1 MGWAP
6 TKEGMSIATKMTV
19 LVVEDDASLA
29 RVLERG
35 LVEEGH
41 TVTRVGDG
49 EKALDA
55 LTDGNLRFEVCVLDV
70 MLPKLD
76 GFGVVERARAAG
88 VATPILLLTARDAV
102 PDRVEGLRRGADD
115 YLTKPFAFAELLAR
129 LEALARR
136 GTPPARDRE
145 PVLEA
150 ADLAL
155 DRGAHRVTVGGDEV
169 ALSEKQFA
177 LLEFLLRNRGQV
189 VTRQMVLK
197 EVFGYAFDPGTNI
210 VDVHVG
216 HLRQK
221 IDGAGKSRITTVR
234 GVGYRLEDE

>member
-1 MGWAP
+1 MLA
-6 TKEGMSIATKMTV
+6 MRV

-29 RVLERG
+29 RVLVRG
-35 LVEEGH
+35 LGEEGH

-49 EKALDA
+49 EKALAA
-55 LTDGNLRFEVCVLDV
+55 LKDEPPDVCVLDV

-76 GFGVVERARAAG
+76 GFGVVAAARQAG
-88 VATPILLLTARDAV
+88 VTTPILLLTARDAV

-129 LEALARR
+129 LEALVRR
-136 GTPPARDRE
+136 GQPRE
-145 PVLEA
+145 SLLRAGDLE
-150 ADLAL
+150 L
-155 DRGAHRVTVGGDEV
+155 DRGAYRVTLAGAPV

-177 LLEFLLRNRGQV
+177 LLEFLMRHRGQV
-189 VTRQMVLK
+189 VSRQMVLQQ
-197 EVFGYAFDPGTNI
+197 VFGYGFDPGTNI

-221 IDGAGKSRITTVR
+221 IDTAGRPSRITTVR
-234 GVGYRLEDE
+234 GVGYRLEDA